1 MPTNLPPEYFEV
13 EKRYRLARSPAEKIA
28 CLEEMLSIIPKHKG
42 TDHLR
47 ADYRR
52 QLSKLKSAAQT
63 KKKGGTQPSAFRVER
78 EGAAQV
84 VLVGMANTGKSALVA
99 ALTKAEQEVSPAPY
113 TTWRPTP
120 GMLDVGGAQIQLM
133 DTPPLDRDY
142 LETALI
148 DLIRRAELILL
159 VVDLQADPL
168 EQLERSVAILEENRI
183 LPRHRQGSYPGDRLV
198 SFLPFLVLVN
208 KCDDESWDDI
218 CQVFQELLTDDW
230 PMLAVSVKTGR
241 NLDTLKQTLFDS
253 LELVRIYSKVPGRE
267 PDLDAPFVL
276 RKGATVEDFAGRVHK
291 DFLTKLKF
299 ARVWGS
305 TEFAGQMVQRDYVL
319 EDGDIVELHI

>member
-13 EKRYRLARSPAEKIA
+13 EKRFRLAKSPAEKIA

-42 TDHLR
+42 TEHLR

-52 QLSKLKSAAQT
+52 QLSKLRSAARAR
-63 KKKGGTQPSAFRVER
+63 KKGGAQPSAFRIER

-84 VLVGMANTGKSALVA
+84 VLVGTTNTGKSALVA
-99 ALTKAEQEVSPAPY
+99 ALTKAEPEVSPAPY
-113 TTWRPTP
+113 TAWRPTP
-120 GMLDVGGAQIQLM
+120 GMLDFGGAQIQLI
-133 DTPPLDRDY
+133 DTPPLDREY
-142 LETALI
+142 LEPELI
-148 DLIRRAELILL
+148 DLIRRADLIGL
-159 VVDLQADPL
+159 VIDLQADPL

-183 LPRHRQGSYPGDRLV
+183 LPRHRQRSYPDGRLA

-208 KCDDESWDDI
+208 RCDDESWDEI
-218 CQVFQELLTDDW
+218 YQVFRELLTEDW
-230 PMLAVSVKTGR
+230 PMLAVSAKTGR
-241 NLDTLKQTLFDS
+241 NLDKFKQTLFDS
-253 LELVRIYSKVPGRE
+253 LGLVRIYSKVPGRE
-267 PDLDAPFVL
+267 PDLEAPFVL

-305 TEFAGQMVQRDYVL
+305 TEFPGQMVQREYVL